1 MEEFSGLPGSLLN
14 YWYLEEIT
22 GLSGFLLYCN
32 TAFIFVVDTFCI
44 NKQVLHPAKG
54 RDGLVLWE
62 TLIYAVQQVLLLM
75 ARDAVVDTALITYF
89 TRELGY
95 NTSGTWN

>member
-44 NKQVLHPAKG
+44 NERVLYPAKG

-62 TLIYAVQQVLLLM
+62 TLIYAVQQVLLPM
-75 ARDAVVDTALITYF
+75 ARDAMDCSDSLRRSFLVGQSLSVL
-89 TRELGY
+89 LQ
-95 NTSGTWN
+95 